1 MSEEFIRS
9 NKDIFCFKCKK
20 HTKTVDTSQIISK
33 SNKLM
38 MKGLCEDCNTTKC
51 KFIPTESSTPRSE
64 GLNTLKTGNG
74 IPEQSKDIKEKD
86 KILRQSTSESER
98 DLLEK
103 TYYSPFSGFCGINEL
118 ARKTKKSPK
127 VQDVY
132 TLHKPARKNFKSQ
145 RVYFNGIDDQWQ
157 SDLVEM
163 IPYSKENNDYKY
175 LLTIIDC
182 FSKFAWVSKTGKE
195 TADSKRK
202 PKKMQ
207 TDNGK
212 EYYNKE
218 MNKLFTSLEINHF
231 STYSDKKASIVE
243 RFNRTL
249 KEKMWK
255 MFTHQGNH
263 KWTNIL
269 DDLVKGYNNHYHSSI
284 KMTPIEASKIE
295 NEGIVYSNLF
305 PKVDPED
312 LGIKDSVEKI
322 EKEINT
328 KFKIGDTIRI
338 TKYKAIFDKGYLPN
352 WSTEQFKI
360 SEVHPGD
367 PTMYSIKDLADE
379 EIKGKFYEEELTPYN
394 NNVTQEY
401 KIEKVLKK
409 RNRKENGKILKE
421 MFVKWYGYPDK
432 FNSWIAETDLKT

>member
-1 MSEEFIRS
+1 MLLNSQVNPKEILL
-9 NKDIFCFKCKK
+9 IFCFKCKEK
-20 HTKTVDTSQIISK
+20 THTIDTSQIISK
-33 SNKLM
+33 SNRSM
-38 MKGLCEDCNTTKC
+38 IKGKCEKCNTTKC
-51 KFIPTESSTPRSE
+51 KFIPTESSAPRSE

-86 KILRQSTSESER
+86 KIL
-98 DLLEK
+98 LEK
-103 TYYSPFSGFCGINEL
+103 TYYSPESGFCGINEL

-127 VQDVY
+127 VVKEFLNQQD
-132 TLHKPARKNFKSQ
+132 PARKNFKSQ

-163 IPYSKENNDYKY
+163 IPYSDENKDYKY

-182 FSKFAWVSKTGKE
+182 FSKFAWVVPLKSKSGKE
-195 TADSKRK
+195 TADALDSIFSKSKRK

-212 EYYNKE
+212 EYYNSNLKSLFK
-218 MNKLFTSLEINHF
+218 KLKINHF

-263 KWTNIL
+263 KWTDIL
-269 DDLVKGYNNHYHSSI
+269 DDLVQGYNNHYHTSI
-284 KMTPIEASKIE
+284 KMTPTQASKIE
-295 NEGIVYSNLF
+295 NESIVYNNLF

-328 KFKIGDTIRI
+328 KFKVGDTVRI

-352 WSTEQFKI
+352 WSTEQFKV
-360 SEVHPGD
+360 SEVHPHEEG
-367 PTMYSIKDLADE
+367 PIMYSIKDLADE
-379 EIKGKFYEEELTPYN
+379 EIKGKFYEEELTLY

-401 KIEKVLKK
+401 KIEKVIK
-409 RNRKENGKILKE
+409 RRTRNKVKE
-421 MFVKWYGYPDK
+421 MF
-432 FNSWIAETDLKT
+432 FNSWIPT